1 MAKNIMAKL
10 DWQRTKHRHQPEDY
24 SDQNNYDTEQ
34 VIASWQNTS
43 WPIKGKHHG
52 TKLKDLPLH
61 YLTWVGMNFDTNSKG
76 YKLVVQE
83 LECRT
88 NRT

>member
-1 MAKNIMAKL
+1 MAKL
-10 DWQRTKHRHQPEDY
+10 DWQKTKHRHQPADY
-24 SDQNNYDTEQ
+24 SDSNKWDTKIVCNRLSRQAEL
-34 VIASWQNTS
+34 
-43 WPIKGKHHG
+43 WPIQGKYKG

-61 YLTWVGMNFDTNSKG
+61 YLKWVGMNFDTNSKG

>member
-1 MAKNIMAKL
+1 MAKL
-10 DWQRTKHRHQPEDY
+10 DWQKTKHRHQVEDY

-61 YLTWVGMNFDTNSKG
+61 YLRWVGMNFDTNSKG

>member
-1 MAKNIMAKL
+1 MAHLNWDK
-10 DWQRTKHRHQPEDY
+10 TKHRHQPRDY
-24 SDQNNYDTEQ
+24 SNDHTNQYDVKKVMQT
-34 VIASWQNTS
+34 WQNTS
-43 WPIKGKHHG
+43 WPISGKYKG
-52 TKLKDLPLH
+52 TKLKDLPLD
-61 YLTWVGMNFDTNSKG
+61 YLKWVGLNFDPNSKG

>member
-1 MAKNIMAKL
+1 MAKI
-10 DWQRTKHRHQPEDY
+10 DWQRVKHQHKPHDY
-24 SDQNNYDTEQ
+24 SSENNYDTAKVMQ
-34 VIASWQNTS
+34 TWQNTS
-43 WPIKGKHHG
+43 WPISGKYKG
-52 TKLKDLPLH
+52 TKLKDLPLD
-61 YLTWVGMNFDTNSKG
+61 YLKWVGLNFDPNSKG